1 VTRRL
6 KAPFRWYLRS
16 TTRHQRPLIAWGQ
29 IGIDVGSPESLMGVM
44 PNAGGLSPL
53 FSAT

>member
-1 VTRRL
+1 VVSSLDDATPAPADRL
-6 KAPFRWYLRS
+6 
-16 TTRHQRPLIAWGQ
+16 GQ
-29 IGIDVGSPESLMGVM
+29 IGIDVGSPESSMGVM